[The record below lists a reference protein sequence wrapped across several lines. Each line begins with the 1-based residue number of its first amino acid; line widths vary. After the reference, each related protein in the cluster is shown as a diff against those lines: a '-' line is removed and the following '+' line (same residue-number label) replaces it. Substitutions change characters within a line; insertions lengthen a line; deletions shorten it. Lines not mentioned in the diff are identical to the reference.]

1 MKHFVMVN
9 GKFMVSLEAETC
21 SMAEHLI
28 LDRIPG
34 TQSALAFDAETM
46 KTDYFRNCLLSCEMI
61 SHHSLAARFAD
72 RRGANEAYKKAC
84 ADFALADFKLQEA
97 REAVEAAEEAFK
109 AANEAYEEAARI
121 CDFRADL
128 LKHFTEELN
137 IDPAQH
143 ISDF

>member
-9 GKFMVSLEAETC
+9 GKFMVSLEAESC

-28 LDRIPG
+28 LDNIPG
-34 TQSALAFDAETM
+34 TQSALAFDAESMLTE
-46 KTDYFRNCLLSCEMI
+46 TFRGCLLSCEMI

-84 ADFALADFKLQEA
+84 ADFALADLKLQEA
-97 REAVEAAEEAFK
+97 REAVKAAEEAYTK
-109 AANEAYEEAARI
+109 ACNDAQAAKNMVNAYNA
-121 CDFRADL
+121 
-128 LKHFTEELN
+128 ELN
-137 IDPAQH
+137 IDTMQH